1 MSRHDETNSPRPQEL
16 SDHYASGYEGSRLE
30 SGQGMIDRER
40 SRELL
45 ERFLPAAPATIA
57 DIGGGTGAHACW
69 LARRGYEVHLI
80 DIVPLHVESARKAS
94 AQQPEFPLASAEVG
108 DACSLLWDD
117 AHFDAVMLFG
127 PLYHLT
133 DKRDRK
139 KALSEAYRVLKAGG
153 VLMAVGISRFASTF
167 DGVRSGFLKDP
178 AFVEIVNG
186 DLANGHHRNPTEN
199 PNYFM
204 DTFFH
209 HPDELHSEISEAGFE
224 TNGVYGVEG
233 PSWLAPDV
241 DDWWKDEDSRNV
253 LLRIARALE
262 TEQSLLGI
270 SAHLIAV
277 GRKT

>member
-1 MSRHDETNSPRPQEL
+1 
-16 SDHYASGYEGSRLE
+16 
-30 SGQGMIDRER
+30 
-40 SRELL
+40 
-45 ERFLPAAPATIA
+45 
-57 DIGGGTGAHACW
+57 
-69 LARRGYEVHLI
+69 
-80 DIVPLHVESARKAS
+80 
-94 AQQPEFPLASAEVG
+94 
-108 DACSLLWDD
+108 
-117 AHFDAVMLFG
+117 
-127 PLYHLT
+127 
-133 DKRDRK
+133 
-139 KALSEAYRVLKAGG
+139 
-153 VLMAVGISRFASTF
+153 MAVGISRFASTF